1 MPDIFNSML
10 TTTRNSAVLG
20 ALVFTGCS
28 GGSTVDKNASW
39 NKADQKFVQ
48 EMIPHHEQAVVM
60 SEMVGNVEVSAETV
74 ALASEIMGAQASEIE
89 LMQGFLIEWG
99 VESDPNSDPHAGHK
113 MSGDESYGM
122 MTDEELAE
130 LKDSSGT
137 DFEKMWLTMMLAHHK
152 GAVKMAETVIADGKD
167 DRVKNLAQTIVRE
180 QQKEI
185 ELINTLLANLGS

>member
-1 MPDIFNSML
+1 MTKNL
-10 TTTRNSAVLG
+10 AVFSV
-20 ALVFTGCS
+20 LVIVGCS
-28 GGSTVDKNASW
+28 NGSTVDKNASW

-48 EMIPHHEQAVVM
+48 QMIPHHEQAVVM
-60 SEMVGNVEVSAETV
+60 SEMVGNVEVSAETA

-89 LMQGFLIEWG
+89 LMQGFLNEWG

-113 MSGDESYGM
+113 MSGDESHGM

-130 LKDSSGT
+130 LKDSSGA

-167 DRVKNLAQTIVRE
+167 PRVKTLAETIISTQQQEILQIQSLFNNL
-180 QQKEI
+180 
-185 ELINTLLANLGS
+185 

>member
-1 MPDIFNSML
+1 MPDIFNSMSL
-10 TTTRNSAVLG
+10 ITKNLVALSVL
-20 ALVFTGCS
+20 VVVGCS
-28 GGSTVDKNASW
+28 GGSMVDENASW

-48 EMIPHHEQAVVM
+48 GMIPHHEQAVVM
-60 SEMVGNVEVSAETV
+60 SEIVGNVEVSAET
-74 ALASEIMGAQASEIE
+74 ATLASEITGAQASEIE
-89 LMQGFLIEWG
+89 LMQGFLNEWG
-99 VESDPNSDPHAGHK
+99 VESDQNSDPHAGHK
-113 MSGDESYGM
+113 MSGDESHGM

-130 LKDSSGT
+130 LKDSSGA

>member
-1 MPDIFNSML
+1 MPDIFNSMTFITKNL
-10 TTTRNSAVLG
+10 AALSVLI
-20 ALVFTGCS
+20 VVGCS

-39 NKADQKFVQ
+39 NNADQKFVQ

-60 SEMVGNVEVSAETV
+60 SEMVTNVEISTQTA

-89 LMQGFLIEWG
+89 LMQGFLNEWD
-99 VESDPNSDPHAGHK
+99 VESDPHAGHK
-113 MSGDESYGM
+113 MSGDESHGM

-130 LKDSSGT
+130 LKNLSGAE
-137 DFEKMWLTMMLAHHK
+137 FEKMWLTMMLAHHQ

-167 DRVKNLAQTIVRE
+167 SRVKTLADTIIKA

-185 ELINTLLANLGS
+185 AQINTLLANLGS

>member
-1 MPDIFNSML
+1 MPDIFNSMTL
-10 TTTRNSAVLG
+10 ITKNLAALSVLI
-20 ALVFTGCS
+20 VVGCS

-60 SEMVGNVEVSAETV
+60 SEMVTNVEISTQTA

-89 LMQGFLIEWG
+89 LMQGFLNKWD
-99 VESDPNSDPHAGHK
+99 VESDPHTGHK
-113 MSGDESYGM
+113 MSGDESHGM

-130 LKDSSGT
+130 LKNLSGAE
-137 DFEKMWLTMMLAHHK
+137 FEKMWLTMMLAHHQ

-167 DRVKNLAQTIVRE
+167 SRVKTLAETIINA
-180 QQKEI
+180 QQEEI
-185 ELINTLLANLGS
+185 AQINTLLANLGS